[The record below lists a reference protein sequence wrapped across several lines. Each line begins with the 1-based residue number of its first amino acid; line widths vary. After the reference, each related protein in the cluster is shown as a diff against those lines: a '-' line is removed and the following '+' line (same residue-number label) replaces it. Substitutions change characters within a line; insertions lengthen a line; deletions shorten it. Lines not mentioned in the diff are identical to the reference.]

1 MEYEIEDVDVLF
13 DASTNP
19 SLIRRWSLRV
29 KRPFGSAR
37 PRALQKAVAIPEE
50 EEQPA

>member
-1 MEYEIEDVDVLF
+1 MEYEIESESVLF

-19 SLIRRWSLRV
+19 SLERRSV
-29 KRPFGSAR
+29 RPVR
-37 PRALQKAVAIPEE
+37 DTRQPDKTRAQEAEPIPDE